1 MEAELAPT
9 VPELLDRLAEFYD
22 RDRDLIQALEAPRS
36 SFYRWKFKGHRP
48 HPKALAKIYQLAV
61 HHGLIAAAPPTL
73 KPRSQPGQH
82 LNLESETMGWGE
94 KLFLGIGA
102 AALIGALAVALIRAA

>member
-1 MEAELAPT
+1 MEAEHAPT

-48 HPKALAKIYQLAV
+48 NLQARAKIYQLAV

-73 KPRSQPGQH
+73 RPRSQPGRCPK
-82 LNLESETMGWGE
+82 LESTMGWAE
-94 KLFLGIGA
+94 KLFFGIGA
-102 AALIGALAVALIRAA
+102 AALIGAFAAALIRAT